1 MKPHKL
7 LVVAAG
13 LLVMG
18 LLYKLNLPPEA
29 PASAEEAMP
38 SAEVEPA
45 PVPTLAVDQPVA
57 APESNAST
65 VAIDQPAN
73 EAAPETSPD
82 DATQATSNV
91 EPSQPKVLNSDEKF
105 VEFDDEHLQQARTV
119 WLGTCEG
126 CHAYGIAGS
135 PNPMEAGVWTDR
147 IAKGKEVLYDHA
159 INGFFGPNDTMMP
172 ERGGNPE
179 LTDAQVKSAVDYMV
193 ALAIYYT
200 EKK

>member
-7 LVVAAG
+7 LIVAAG

-29 PASAEEAMP
+29 PASAEETMP
-38 SAEVEPA
+38 SAEVESA
-45 PVPTLAVDQPVA
+45 PVPTLAVDQP
-57 APESNAST
+57 
-65 VAIDQPAN
+65 DN
-73 EAAPETSPD
+73 EPAPETSPD
-82 DATQATSNV
+82 DATQAASNV
-91 EPSQPKVLNSDEKF
+91 ESSRPKVLNSDEKF

-135 PNPMEAGVWTDR
+135 PNPLEAGAWSER
-147 IAKGKEVLYDHA
+147 IAKGKTVLYDHA
-159 INGFFGPNDTMMP
+159 INGFFGPDDTMMP

-200 EKK
+200 DKK